1 MSHRILQWDS
11 DAWEDYLYWQ
21 TQDKKTLQRINRLVK
36 DTLRSPFDGI
46 GDPEPLKGNLS
57 GFWSRRIDS
66 KNRLVYV
73 VEDDFVRMIACRDHY

>member
-1 MSHRILQWDS
+1 MSQRLLQWDS

-21 TQDKKTLQRINRLVK
+21 TQDKKTLQRVNRLIK
-36 DTLRSPFDGI
+36 DMLRSPFEGI

-66 KNRLVYV
+66 KNRIVYV
-73 VEDDFVRMIACRDHY
+73 VEDDFIRIIACREHY